1 MCYAI
6 GSLSEGPMDTFH
18 PCVVELSMWHC
29 LIDLGLGILV
39 WTFSMFS
46 IGIPHLFYTNGGEC
60 RVFNKYKQ

>member
-1 MCYAI
+1 
-6 GSLSEGPMDTFH
+6 
-18 PCVVELSMWHC
+18 MWHC
-29 LIDLGLGILV
+29 LIDLGLGLLV